1 MMVYPHEMKKPINSE
16 AHFQRLWRTYQCHT
30 LKLKAKA
37 AVEAGKLSSEDMV
50 EAGKFLGSK
59 GSTMAVANYVYTKCG
74 LRKGLEEDEAY
85 LATDRVMTAI
95 GMNDHTYSLNTA

>member
-1 MMVYPHEMKKPINSE
+1 
-16 AHFQRLWRTYQCHT
+16 
-30 LKLKAKA
+30 
-37 AVEAGKLSSEDMV
+37 
-50 EAGKFLGSK
+50 
-59 GSTMAVANYVYTKCG
+59 MAVANYVYTKCG